1 MHTNWRPSRTVFVD
15 ALAMLRTHLGTVAVL
30 WLAEI
35 VLMLAVASLVIM
47 TTTPQVTD
55 FVLVFGFVIMFVY
68 RLVSTMVLMLVSTDR
83 KSRPLSAM
91 LRESVLL
98 KLPAAVGLTVLV
110 GIAVSVASAAFLLPG
125 VLLYTFWSMS
135 LVIMVVEDTSVRQAL
150 RGSVELV
157 RGWFWPVFSRFVFV
171 FVLLTLLALL
181 AVIPGIGSM
190 VASILSFVLTPVL
203 VFYYI
208 RTYQELVEN
217 KRYQHLQ
224 RAQVPLL
231 GKMAIVLLA
240 LFTAVLFTAIG
251 AIAPSINDVM
261 RAAADRAP
269 KEQSR
274 NYQMSVDEQGQIS
287 LPAVLPE
294 GEASN

>member
-1 MHTNWRPSRTVFVD
+1 MHTNWRPARNVFVD
-15 ALAMLRTHLGTVAVL
+15 ALAMLRAHLGTVAVL

-35 VLMLAVASLVIM
+35 VLMLVVAALVIL
-47 TTTPQVTD
+47 TTTPEVTD
-55 FVLVFGFVIMFVY
+55 FALVFGFVIIFVY
-68 RLVSTMVLMLVSTDR
+68 RLVSTMVLMLVSTGR
-83 KSRPLSAM
+83 KSRPLSAV
-91 LRESVLL
+91 LREGVLL

-135 LVIMVVEDTSVRQAL
+135 LMILVVEDTSVRLAL

-157 RGWFWPVFSRFVFV
+157 RGWFWPVLSRFVFV
-171 FVLLTLLALL
+171 FVILTLLALL

-231 GKMAIVLLA
+231 AKIAIVLLA
-240 LFTAVLFTAIG
+240 LFTAILFAAIG

-274 NYQMSVDEQGQIS
+274 NYQMSVDEQGQIN
-287 LPAVLPE
+287 LPTGLLE
-294 GEASN
+294 GETSN